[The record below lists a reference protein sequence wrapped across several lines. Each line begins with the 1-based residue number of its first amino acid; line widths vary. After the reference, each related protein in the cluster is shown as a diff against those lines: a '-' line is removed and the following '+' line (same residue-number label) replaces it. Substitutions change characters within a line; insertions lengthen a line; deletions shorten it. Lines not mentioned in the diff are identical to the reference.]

1 MSDTEIEVII
11 VGGGPVGLFMSCAL
25 AQAGVSLA
33 VLEQRQTAATDSR
46 SIGIHP
52 PALQHFKT
60 LGLLEALLARGV
72 KVARGHAFANTRPIG
87 TLDFAT
93 LPEPYR
99 YVLTLPQAQTEELLA
114 QRLYQLQPEALRRGA
129 AVTTIAQDDAGVTAV
144 YQQNGLTR
152 RLRGRYLVACDGKR
166 SLVRQQLAVPW
177 HGGSYPDS
185 YLMGDFPDDTA
196 LNHDA
201 AIYLCDA
208 GVVESF
214 PLPSGLRR
222 WVVKTEHY
230 LKGATAA
237 DLAGLLAARLD
248 VVVAPEAATMISAF
262 GVQRYLAERFVV
274 GRVILA
280 GDAAHVVSPI
290 GGQGMNL
297 GWLDAAYLAKLLP
310 PLLRGEAGIDLATY
324 NQQRQRAAR
333 TAIRRAE
340 FNMRLGRR
348 WRYPGLRN
356 SAVRTMLR
364 PPLGRLLAR
373 VFTMDGLT

>member
-1 MSDTEIEVII
+1 MNGADVEVLIA
-11 VGGGPVGLFMSCAL
+11 GGGPVGLFLGCSL

-33 VLEQRQTAATDSR
+33 VLEQRQTINTGSR

-52 PALQHFKT
+52 PALERFAT
-60 LGLLEALLARGV
+60 LGLVEELLARGI
-72 KVARGHAFANTRPIG
+72 KVRRGQAFVNTRLIG
-87 TLDFAT
+87 TLDFTA

-99 YVLTLPQAQTEELLA
+99 YVLTLPQEQTEELLR
-114 QRLYQLQPEALRRGA
+114 QRLYGLRPEALRLGA
-129 AVTTIAQDDAGVTAV
+129 SVTAIEQDGLGVTV
-144 YQQNGLTR
+144 LYQQGGHR

-166 SLVRQQLAVPW
+166 SLVRQQLAISW
-177 HGGSYPDS
+177 RGGSYPDT
-185 YLMGDFPDDTA
+185 YLMGDVRDDSS
-196 LNHDA
+196 LGDDA

-214 PLPSGLRR
+214 PLPGGLRR

-237 DLAGLLAARLD
+237 DLAGLLAARLGIA
-248 VVVAPEAATMISAF
+248 VASASATMVSAF
-262 GVQRYLAERFVV
+262 GVQRYLAGRLVA

-297 GWLDAAYLAKLLP
+297 GWLDAAHLAELLP
-310 PLLRGEAGIDLATY
+310 RLLRGEAGVDLATY
-324 NQQRQRAAR
+324 QQQRQRATR

-340 FNMRLGRR
+340 FNMCLGRR
-348 WRYPGLRN
+348 WRYPGLRHT
-356 SAVRTMLR
+356 AVRAMLR
-364 PPLGRLLAR
+364 PSLAGLLAR
-373 VFTMDGLT
+373 VFTMDGLA